1 MVEMMQMK
9 RRMHKAL
16 SGRERGATLI
26 EVLVAM
32 LVTTI
37 GLVGFAGLQVR
48 AINAAEETYARTQAM
63 SLAQEL
69 LERKRINGS
78 TERYLDP
85 DAVDAGLA
93 VYTTAANW
101 TGTPPSIFCNLAASN
116 CDAATMARFDI
127 IEIRRLVQSNN
138 FLPNGSM
145 LVTQAAADG
154 LVNIFV
160 AWGDTTAQECADG
173 GGVGVPNCVSL
184 QGV

>member
-1 MVEMMQMK
+1 M
-9 RRMHKAL
+9 RA
-16 SGRERGATLI
+16 GRQRGATLI

-63 SLAQEL
+63 SLAQEA
-69 LERKRINGS
+69 LERYRLSGRS
-78 TERYLDP
+78 EDYMG
-85 DAVDAGLA
+85 DAAQAAAGRA
-93 VYTTAANW
+93 VFTNAVKWSGAL
-101 TGTPPSIFCNLAASN
+101 PSIFCNTAGAN
-116 CDAATMARFDI
+116 CGPALMAEFDVA
-127 IEIRRLVQSNN
+127 EIRRLVQSNN

-145 LVTQAAADG
+145 LMQEAAAAG

-160 AWGDTTAQECADG
+160 AWGETTAADCAAA

>member
-1 MVEMMQMK
+1 M
-9 RRMHKAL
+9 RRSMR
-16 SGRERGATLI
+16 GIVVRRERGATLI

-48 AINAAEETYARTQAM
+48 AINAAEDTYARTQAM

-78 TERYLDP
+78 TENYLNP
-85 DAVDAGLA
+85 AAVDAGLA

-101 TGTPPSIFCNLAASN
+101 SGALPSIFCNTSGAN
-116 CDAATMARFDI
+116 CDAASMARFDI
-127 IEIRRLVQSNN
+127 AEVRRLVQSNN

-145 LVTQAAADG
+145 LVTQAAAGG
-154 LVNIFV
+154 LINIFV
-160 AWGDTTAQECADG
+160 AWGGTTAQECADG